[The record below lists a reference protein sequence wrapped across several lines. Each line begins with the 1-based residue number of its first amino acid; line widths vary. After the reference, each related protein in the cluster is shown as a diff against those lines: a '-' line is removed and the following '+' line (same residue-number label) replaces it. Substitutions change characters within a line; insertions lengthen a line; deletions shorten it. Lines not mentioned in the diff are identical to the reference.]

1 MQTFRYKALDARGH
15 GLVGRMEAANDADLE
30 LRLGRM
36 GLDLIHYKEVST
48 AIPLFPGKRIS
59 RVEMITFCYHLEQLL
74 HAGVP
79 ILEALADLRDT
90 LDNVRFREV
99 IAAIIENI
107 EGGQSFS
114 DALGNF
120 PLVFDKIFCNL
131 IKAGEQSG
139 RLSAVL
145 NNIVESLKW
154 QDELASQTKRLL
166 MYPAIVG
173 TVVCGAIVFILI
185 YLVPLLVN
193 FLENMG
199 QTLPLHTRLLIWIS
213 DAVVSYWYLLL
224 GIPLAV
230 FGIVRQLAVRYPH
243 VRMQLDSY
251 KLQVWVFGPLLKKI
265 ILTRFANY
273 FSLLYASGV
282 TILDSITIVEGI
294 VGNRVIAQALFDMRK
309 HISEGKSISESIDN
323 VSLFPPL
330 VLRMIR
336 VGESTGALDSALDN
350 VSYFYNREVKEA
362 IERVQV
368 LIEPALT
375 IVLGLLLG
383 WVVLAVLPPIY
394 DVVVKL
400 GK

>member
-1 MQTFRYKALDARGH
+1 
-15 GLVGRMEAANDADLE
+15 
-30 LRLGRM
+30 
-36 GLDLIHYKEVST
+36 
-48 AIPLFPGKRIS
+48 
-59 RVEMITFCYHLEQLL
+59 
-74 HAGVP
+74 
-79 ILEALADLRDT
+79 
-90 LDNVRFREV
+90 
-99 IAAIIENI
+99 
-107 EGGQSFS
+107 
-114 DALGNF
+114 
-120 PLVFDKIFCNL
+120 
-131 IKAGEQSG
+131 
-139 RLSAVL
+139 
-145 NNIVESLKW
+145 
-154 QDELASQTKRLL
+154 
-166 MYPAIVG
+166 
-173 TVVCGAIVFILI
+173 
-185 YLVPLLVN
+185 
-193 FLENMG
+193 
-199 QTLPLHTRLLIWIS
+199 
-213 DAVVSYWYLLL
+213 
-224 GIPLAV
+224 
-230 FGIVRQLAVRYPH
+230 
-243 VRMQLDSY
+243 MQLDSY